1 MKVLLAVDGSDY
13 SLTAVDSV
21 ARRPWP
27 KDTEVRVIT
36 AMEPLFL
43 PTTDT
48 WALPDSYY
56 QELEASAREKAK
68 SAISTAIA
76 RIEASDVAKVK
87 VSSEIREGQPADV
100 IIGAAE
106 EWGADLIILGSHG
119 YKGWQRLLLGS
130 VSHAVATHAPCSVE
144 IVRSKVTASAAGGE

>member
-13 SLTAVDSV
+13 SLVAVESV
-21 ARRPWP
+21 AGRPWP
-27 KDTEVRVIT
+27 KNTEVKVIT

-56 QELEASAREKAK
+56 QELEASAEEKARG
-68 SAISTAIA
+68 AIKAA
-76 RIEASDVAKVK
+76 LERIEASEMADVKL
-87 VSSEIREGQPADV
+87 SSEIKEGQPADV
-100 IIGAAE
+100 IIGEAE
-106 EWGADLIILGSHG
+106 AWNADLIILGSHG

-144 IVRSKVTASAAGGE
+144 IVRQKQEAAK